1 MQKDHENTFITTMLT
16 GLFIGIIDTLICL
29 AYNIGYRNF
38 TGYTPSALINVSS
51 LIFAVNLL
59 LLLTGMIYFLFRRVF
74 GSRDYVYVTLA
85 ILFTGFLAWQTEIG
99 HRFADPTLNA
109 ESKGLLLGIVLILGC
124 SAILLP
130 FFYRSKFFE
139 KHVLDL

>member
-1 MQKDHENTFITTMLT
+1 MFTNAMIT

-38 TGYTPSALINVSS
+38 TGYTPSMLINVSS

-59 LLLTGMIYFLFRRVF
+59 LLITGMVYFLFRKAF
-74 GSRDYVYVTLA
+74 GGRDYIYVVLA
-85 ILFTGFLAWQTEIG
+85 VLFTGFLAWKTEIG
-99 HRFADPTLNA
+99 HRFADTTVNA
-109 ESKGLLLGIVLILGC
+109 EFKGLLLGIVLILGT

-130 FFYRSKFFE
+130 FFYRSKFFG
-139 KHVLDL
+139 KYVL